1 MYIFLNSNPWLT
13 CPLDVGP
20 ASHHSCKLG
29 FWSPA
34 LAIGPTPSWAVWNH
48 SDYLFHRL
56 LNPEYSSKIIQVNQG
71 LLCSIWFW
79 YKVQFVLYLA
89 LPSDGQ
95 RHTNL
100 DFCYL
105 LGGISSRTIKFG
117 IWHLSTV
124 GSINMTTSDFPVQFY
139 NLKVLPQQLLSKFL
153 HRFTDFKTKNFS
165 KHF

>member
-1 MYIFLNSNPWLT
+1 MIVTPDWPARYMLGLPPTIAVNLGSNPPHWQLARR
-13 CPLDVGP
+13 PHGP
-20 ASHHSCKLG
+20 R
-29 FWSPA
+29 WSR
-34 LAIGPTPSWAVWNH
+34 TR

-139 NLKVLPQQLLSKFL
+139 NHQVLPQQLLSKFL
-153 HRFTDFKTKNFS
+153 NRFTDCKTKNFL
-165 KHF
+165 KPF